1 MSVVSHD
8 LRMWIVESDVQSNI
22 EFMDIDIINSNTKNF
37 GKIFVL
43 KYGINTKN
51 ILRKY
56 GYLDRIV
63 CVILY
68 RGIGSH

>member
-1 MSVVSHD
+1 
-8 LRMWIVESDVQSNI
+8 
-22 EFMDIDIINSNTKNF
+22 MDIDMYLINSNTKNF